1 MININYFHIK
11 VKVSMS
17 RREITWYENDM
28 LKDIYKLKKFIFKK
42 SNQIKY
48 LDNKIN
54 QKCEDYVKKRR
65 CMV

>member
-1 MININYFHIK
+1 
-11 VKVSMS
+11 MS
-17 RREITWYENDM
+17 RRDIAWYENDM
-28 LKDIYKLKKFIFKK
+28 YINKDYKFKK

-54 QKCEDYVKKRR
+54 QKCEDYVKKRS